1 MSSTNNKYVAP
12 NKRPQSTG
20 TTRTSTR
27 AQQSESLDVNLF
39 PTLKE
44 TLTTSR
50 VTQSFASVTKKVD
63 PIILVVP
70 IISDVK
76 PGWVHI
82 RQHKGQIQFKSNPTN
97 KLTYSI
103 EDEIYEDKRLSKY
116 LFKRRTTLQQEY
128 RDIQTE
134 LLGDLSP
141 YWNTKT
147 IAEMHEDDEYQE
159 GDFEEDYTSG
169 HSDLSD

>member
-1 MSSTNNKYVAP
+1 MSSSTNNKNKYVAP
-12 NKRPQSTG
+12 NKRPQ
-20 TTRTSTR
+20 STR

-50 VTQSFASVTKKVD
+50 RGPQSFASITKKVD

-82 RQHKGQIQFKSNPTN
+82 RKHKGEIQFKSNPTN
-97 KLTYSI
+97 KNTFSI
-103 EDEIYEDKRLSKY
+103 EDEIYEDKRLSNY

-141 YWNTKT
+141 YWNTRT

-159 GDFEEDYTSG
+159 GDYDDDYTYTSE